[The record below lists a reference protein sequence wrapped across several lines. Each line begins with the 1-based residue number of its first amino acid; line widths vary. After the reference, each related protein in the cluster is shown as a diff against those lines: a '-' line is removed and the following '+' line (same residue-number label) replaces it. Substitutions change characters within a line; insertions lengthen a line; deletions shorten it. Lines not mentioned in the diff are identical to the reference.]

1 MKVFQ
6 NISSYQPQKP
16 TVLTIGTFD
25 GVHIG
30 HKKIIER
37 LTKNAEKHDLESVIL
52 TFFPHPR
59 MVLQKDSDI
68 KLLNTIEEKIELLEQ
83 SGLNSLIIH
92 PFDKTFS
99 ELSAE
104 EFVKQILIEKLNL
117 KKIVIGYD
125 HRFGKNRTAGIDELI
140 VFGEKYGFEVEQI
153 SAQEIDEIAVSST
166 KIRKAL
172 DNGEI
177 ALTNSYLGY
186 NYFFQATVV
195 EGKKLGRTIGFPTAN
210 LKVSENYKLIPK
222 TGVYI
227 VEILLDNQKFKGMMN
242 IGFNPT
248 VNGNHQTIE
257 VNILDFNQDIYGK
270 NVQVSFLEKIRDEQ
284 KFASVD
290 ELKNQLEK
298 DRETTQNYFI

>member
-1 MKVFQ
+1 M
-6 NISSYQPQKP
+6 
-16 TVLTIGTFD
+16 
-25 GVHIG
+25 
-30 HKKIIER
+30 
-37 LTKNAEKHDLESVIL
+37 
-52 TFFPHPR
+52 
-59 MVLQKDSDI
+59 
-68 KLLNTIEEKIELLEQ
+68 
-83 SGLNSLIIH
+83 
-92 PFDKTFS
+92 
-99 ELSAE
+99 
-104 EFVKQILIEKLNL
+104 
-117 KKIVIGYD
+117 
-125 HRFGKNRTAGIDELI
+125 
-140 VFGEKYGFEVEQI
+140 
-153 SAQEIDEIAVSST
+153 
-166 KIRKAL
+166 
-172 DNGEI
+172 
-177 ALTNSYLGY
+177 
-186 NYFFQATVV
+186 V